1 MAVYVDEIISCLPN
15 RKWRWSVVCHM
26 VSPDTDELHAFA
38 ARLGLRRSWFQGA
51 GAMPHYDLTPGMRA
65 RAVAFGAIE
74 VGRENWLEIFRPIRA
89 AWVARKNTRTAC
101 ETTPGKD

>member
-1 MAVYVDEIISCLPN
+1 MAIYVDEIIPCAPN

-38 ARLGLRRSWFQGA
+38 LRLGLKRSWFQDA
-51 GAMPHYDLTPGMRA
+51 GALPHYDLTPGMRA
-65 RAVAFGAIE
+65 RAVALGAIE

-89 AWVARKNTRTAC
+89 AWVATKGGLVIL
-101 ETTPGKD
+101 EMMP